1 LQGVMLRLTRLF
13 PLAVLLAAAAAL
25 PSAAAASTTQ
35 ESVIQDDGQLKAN
48 PVGTLAAF
56 RQLGIDRVR
65 VTVNWST
72 IAPSPRS
79 GTEPKRFNA
88 SDPGSYPAA
97 NWAPY
102 DAIVRDAAADG
113 IGVNFLLTGAAPA
126 WAEGP
131 GEPHGGVFGVW
142 KPSASQFGQ
151 FVKAVGKRYSGTYQP
166 SGSAPAIPRVSFWSI
181 WNEPNYGQDLAPQ
194 ATNNDSVAVSA
205 SLYRGLV
212 GAAWGGLAVTGH
224 TVKHDTILIGETA
237 PRGFI
242 HPIGNFGSMKPLR
255 FLLALYCVDGSYRQ
269 LRGSAASAIGCPT
282 TAAASRKFRDQNAGL
297 FQASAFADHPYA
309 SQSNPQAPNVAT
321 SNTPGL
327 GADHQYSDLPELG
340 YLEGELDHLNAIYGS
355 HSHFAI
361 WDTEYG
367 YRTKPPDHV
376 GVSQANA
383 AYYINW
389 GEYLSWKQSRVASF
403 MQYLLVD
410 PPSGNFA
417 SGLLFSNGTPK
428 PSFDAFRLPLYLPF
442 TTEKHGTRVEVW
454 GDVRPAHLAR
464 GTQAVQIQFQAGSR
478 GAFKTLQTVTITNP
492 RGYFDVRVHF
502 PSSGSVRTVWAYPG
516 GPHIYSRT
524 QKLTV
529 R

>member
-1 LQGVMLRLTRLF
+1 MLRLTRLL
-13 PLAVLLAAAAAL
+13 PLAVLLAAAAAM
-25 PSAAAASTTQ
+25 PSAATASTNQ
-35 ESVIQDDGQLKAN
+35 QSVIQDDGQLKAN
-48 PVGTLAAF
+48 PAGTLATF
-56 RQLGIDRVR
+56 RALGVDRVR

-72 IAPSPRS
+72 IAPSSHSRTAPS
-79 GTEPKRFNA
+79 HFNA
-88 SDPGSYPAA
+88 GDPRSYPAA
-97 NWAPY
+97 GWAPY

-113 IGVNFLLTGAAPA
+113 IGVNFMLTGPAPA
-126 WAEGP
+126 WAEGA
-131 GEPHGGVFGVW
+131 GEPRGGVFGVW
-142 KPSASQFGQ
+142 KPSAGQFGQ
-151 FVKAVGKRYSGTYQP
+151 FVKAVGKRYSGTYKPSQGQP
-166 SGSAPAIPRVSFWSI
+166 ALPRVSFWSI

-194 ATNNDSVAVSA
+194 ATGNDSVAVSA

-212 GAAWGGLAVTGH
+212 AAAWGGLAGTGH
-224 TVKHDTILIGETA
+224 TVRHDTILIGETA

-242 HPIGNFGSMKPLR
+242 HPVGNFGSMKPLR
-255 FLLALYCVDGSYRQ
+255 FLLALYCVDGSYRE

-282 TAAASRKFRDQNAGL
+282 TAAASRKFRGQNAGL
-297 FQASAFADHPYA
+297 FQASGFADHMYA
-309 SQSNPQAPNVAT
+309 SQSNPQAPNVPT

-327 GADHQYSDLPELG
+327 RADHQYSDLPEVG
-340 YLEGELDHLNAIYGS
+340 YLEAELDRLNGIYGS
-355 HSHFAI
+355 RSHFSI
-361 WDTEYG
+361 WNTEYG

-389 GEYLSWKQSRVASF
+389 GEYLSWKQSRLASF

-454 GDVRPAHLAR
+454 GDVRPAQFAK
-464 GTQAVQIQFQAGSR
+464 GAQSVQIQFQSGSK
-478 GAFKTLQTVTITNP
+478 GAFKTLDTVRITNA
-492 RGYFDVRVHF
+492 RGYFDTRVHF
-502 PSSGSVRTVWAYPG
+502 PSSGSVRLTWAYPTG
-516 GPHIYSRT
+516 QRIYSRT